1 MIQKTTV
8 TKKTDDGEVLVDEFR
23 VTADPTMVICRPST
37 AKPKDKDVE
46 LEEETLDFLTSE
58 GVKDE

>member
-23 VTADPTMVICRPST
+23 VTADSTMVICRPST
-37 AKPKDKDVE
+37 AKPKEKEDL
-46 LEEETLDFLTSE
+46 LEEEALDFLTSKGAE
-58 GVKDE
+58 NE